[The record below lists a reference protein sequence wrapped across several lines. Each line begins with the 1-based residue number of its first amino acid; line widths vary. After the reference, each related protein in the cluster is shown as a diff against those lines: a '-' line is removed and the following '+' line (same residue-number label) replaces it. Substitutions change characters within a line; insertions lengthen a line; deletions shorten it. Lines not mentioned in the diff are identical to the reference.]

1 MTINPFALWRERRL
15 SRAYKEVFAGKSGET
30 VLADLARHCGA
41 GTNPMTPGAPDATAY
56 NLGLLEG
63 FKRIRRYVDMSEAD
77 LREIQR
83 RERNIEDGERNRDDE
98 FVDLDGA

>member
-1 MTINPFALWRERRL
+1 MINRFALWRERRL

-63 FKRIRRYVDMSEAD
+63 FKRIRRYVEMSEAD

-98 FVDLDGA
+98 FADLNGA